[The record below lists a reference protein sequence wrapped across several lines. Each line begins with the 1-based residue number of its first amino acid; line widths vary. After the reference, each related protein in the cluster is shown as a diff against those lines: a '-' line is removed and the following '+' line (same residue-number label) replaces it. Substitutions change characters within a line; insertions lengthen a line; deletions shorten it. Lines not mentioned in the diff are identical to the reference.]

1 MKRFFIISL
10 FFSLVVAL
18 SSCEKSTEDIQT
30 TLSVKIP
37 VSVEEADSVTTTKS
51 ALIYYS
57 FSDSLVESLEDND
70 ILISYLDQLKRIEVN
85 KVNIE
90 IIGLQGN
97 QTIENVEVKIEG
109 IAQTIA
115 TINDI
120 SPNTPDKL
128 NYFPEIN
135 SSVLVQI
142 ANLLYATQ
150 QLKVI
155 VSGTTN
161 DAPMDFSVNTYF
173 NLNVEA
179 SPL

>member
-1 MKRFFIISL
+1 MRRFFIISF
-10 FFSLVVAL
+10 FFSLVIAF
-18 SSCEKSTEDIQT
+18 SSCEKSTENIQT

-51 ALIYYS
+51 ALVYYS
-57 FSDSLVESLEDND
+57 FSDSLIESLEDND
-70 ILISYLDQLKRIEVN
+70 ILVSYIDLLKRIEVN

-97 QTIENVEVKIEG
+97 QTIEDVEVKIEG
-109 IAQTIA
+109 IAETIA
-115 TINDI
+115 KINNI
-120 SPNTPDKL
+120 RPGTPDKL
-128 NYFPEIN
+128 NYIPEIN
-135 SSVLVQI
+135 ASVLVQI

-161 DAPMDFSVNTYF
+161 NAPMDFSVNTYF